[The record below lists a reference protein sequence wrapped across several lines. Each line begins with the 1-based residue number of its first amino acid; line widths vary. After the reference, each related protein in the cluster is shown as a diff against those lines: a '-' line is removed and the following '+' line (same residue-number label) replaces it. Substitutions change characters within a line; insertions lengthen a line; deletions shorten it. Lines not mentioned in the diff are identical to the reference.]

1 MFPKSVGKMLP
12 PKHRG
17 NRWTDR
23 FPRAFDQTQT
33 ERTSRSETAALAE
46 HFGESQKQV
55 GGASLAGGHT
65 QASACEPDRQQRRDA
80 PPSASPLFF
89 FFFPQRRK
97 ITSKRKP
104 DARGG
109 ARPGGDPVSRER
121 LGGPY
126 RWGPSPSP
134 SPPCAPPPETRAL
147 ERDPG
152 PRLLANNEHF
162 LSFVF
167 SLATAG
173 PISQASATSA
183 VYFGSPYVQ
192 REGGVG
198 GGGSSL
204 RKYSRGR
211 RLFRL
216 QGPLLS

>member
-46 HFGESQKQV
+46 QIGESQKASRRRFPRWRSR
-55 GGASLAGGHT
+55 ASLGLRPR
-65 QASACEPDRQQRRDA
+65 QATEARRTSLCVA
-80 PPSASPLFF
+80 ALFF
-89 FFFPQRRK
+89 FFPPAAEDHFKAQAGCP
-97 ITSKRKP
+97 
-104 DARGG
+104 GG
-109 ARPGGDPVSRER
+109 SAAGGDPVSRER

-134 SPPCAPPPETRAL
+134 SPPCAPPPATRAL

-192 REGGVG
+192 REGGLG
-198 GGGSSL
+198 GGVSSL